1 MREIRV
7 FSTKVKKKLQ
17 SDVSTWGEL
26 KRILSVNDISY
37 TGMSAALS
45 GSKVSLQ
52 HNDAILPTE
61 NFVLY
66 LMPTKVK
73 SGINVD
79 AFSYMDLRVAI
90 QEIIESAGDTA
101 KNFFNASKNYT
112 RKTTEE
118 LRQLL
123 KDWNTQVP
131 VKSSKNVEI
140 ESIIDKLQKMPFNQY
155 ITDAISRLEQVLTSW
170 EDENVLQEE
179 YDNLCNQL
187 CDEEEELY
195 DEDDF

>member
-1 MREIRV
+1 MREIRI

-26 KRILSVNDISY
+26 KRLLNVNDISY
-37 TGMSAALS
+37 NGMTAALS
-45 GSKVSLQ
+45 GSKVSLE
-52 HNDAILPTE
+52 HNDAVLPTD

-66 LMPTKVK
+66 LMPSKVK
-73 SGINVD
+73 SGINID

-112 RKTTEE
+112 RKPTEE

-123 KDWNTQVP
+123 KDWNKQVP

-140 ESIIDKLQKMPFNQY
+140 ESIIKALQEMPHNKY
-155 ITDAISRLEQVLTSW
+155 INDAILSLESAISSW
-170 EDENVLQEE
+170 EDEDELQAEF
-179 YDNLCNQL
+179 DNLCGQL
-187 CDEEEELY
+187 CNDEID